1 MSERAASDPWAIR
14 YAGVILAISAL
25 VWQAGMMWGGSR
37 SETVEMGK
45 ILSAMSERDSR
56 QDELIKGLERLA
68 NDNALAINNLIARF
82 SGYIETRQL
91 IVQESTRDRVQLNSR
106 VAALENDRITTAR
119 LEQQLKAIEDLLRD
133 RLPDEQGR

>member
-1 MSERAASDPWAIR
+1 
-14 YAGVILAISAL
+14 
-25 VWQAGMMWGGSR
+25 MMWGGSR

-68 NDNALAINNLIARF
+68 NDNALAINNLIVRF